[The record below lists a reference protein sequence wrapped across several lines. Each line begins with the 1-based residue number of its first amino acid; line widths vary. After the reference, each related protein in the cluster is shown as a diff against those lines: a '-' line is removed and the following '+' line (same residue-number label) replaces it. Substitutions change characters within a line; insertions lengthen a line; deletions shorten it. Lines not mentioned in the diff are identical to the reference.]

1 MKTLSKSKSGANRS
15 IAPGRSS
22 KLRSVAHQPF
32 SPRSVAKASRIR
44 DAVTVTSV
52 CPYCAVGC
60 SQLVHVKGGRVINIE
75 GNPESPI
82 NEGTLCPKGAST
94 YRYLV
99 NPNRL
104 TSVRYRAPYSDHWE
118 DRPLDWAMD
127 RIAQRIKE
135 TRDASFMERTPEGKL
150 ANQRTAIAT
159 LGGATMDIEEN
170 YLIKKLFSGGLGVV
184 SIENQARI

>member
-1 MKTLSKSKSGANRS
+1 MKNLSKSKSGANRS

-82 NEGTLCPKGAST
+82 NEGTLCPKGANT
-94 YRYLV
+94 FQLTV
-99 NPNRL
+99 NPHRITKVL
-104 TSVRYRAPYSDHWE
+104 YRAPYSDHWE
-118 DRPLDWAMD
+118 ERPLDWAMN
-127 RIAQRIKE
+127 RIADRVKE
-135 TRDASFMERTPEGKL
+135 TRDTDFVRERDGRSLNHVTTL
-150 ANQRTAIAT
+150 AC
-159 LGGATMDIEEN
+159 LGGATMDNEEN
-170 YLIKKLFSGGLGVV
+170 YLIKKFFGGGLGVV
-184 SIENQARI
+184 AIENQARI